1 MIAAFRGFQALGSV
15 RRSASAKGAYEG
27 FLEEDHTTDIRS
39 SVLDPGEGGQE
50 EKSIYVRPVFSIYDG
65 HVAL

>member
-1 MIAAFRGFQALGSV
+1 MRTAFRGFQALGSV

-27 FLEEDHTTDIRS
+27 FLEEDRTIDIRS
-39 SVLDPGEGGQE
+39 SVLDPGEGGRE
-50 EKSIYVRPVFSIYDG
+50 EKSIYVRAMFSIYDG

>member
-15 RRSASAKGAYEG
+15 RRTASAKGACED
-27 FLEEDHTTDIRS
+27 FLEEGRTTDIRS
-39 SVLDPGEGGQE
+39 SVLDPGEGGR
-50 EKSIYVRPVFSIYDG
+50 EKSIYVPAMFSMYDG